1 MGTLFVRQYVCGVE
15 VTTEIK
21 VDVSVLKFRVAVNN
35 WRASLALAVDTSARY
50 SRNVQIFMVEAKEN
64 WRSGGFPTTFLSN
77 FATIRIQWEYQATS
91 NYTYDE
97 LSIPES
103 LSFLGILMCAF
114 RLCLCKL
121 ILIFRFLKKKIAELG
136 DLGHFHSKIFARNSM
151 SIPSILPEVSFSLSY
166 QGFLLPS
173 SVPLIFLH
181 LTVSPYM
188 YLQDSVS
195 TLNPPLEP
203 WMTLSE
209 PSCSQAV
216 PAEGS
221 KFSSAI

>member
-91 NYTYDE
+91 NYTYYE

-121 ILIFRFLKKKIAELG
+121 ILIFRFLKKKNCWTWRPG
-136 DLGHFHSKIFARNSM
+136 PFSFQHFCPEFHVHSLHFTRSFFLLT
-151 SIPSILPEVSFSLSY
+151 LPRFSL
-166 QGFLLPS
+166 
-173 SVPLIFLH
+173 I
-181 LTVSPYM
+181 
-188 YLQDSVS
+188 
-195 TLNPPLEP
+195 
-203 WMTLSE
+203 
-209 PSCSQAV
+209 
-216 PAEGS
+216 
-221 KFSSAI
+221 